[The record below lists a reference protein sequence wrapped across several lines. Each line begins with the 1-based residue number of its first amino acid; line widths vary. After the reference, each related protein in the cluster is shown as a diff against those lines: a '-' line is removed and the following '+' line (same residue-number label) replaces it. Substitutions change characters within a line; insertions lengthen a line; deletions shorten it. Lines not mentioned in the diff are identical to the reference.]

1 MLTKFV
7 KNSICSFVRSNC
19 MRHTRFFIAPV
30 LVIIS
35 RTYMRRPVGIT
46 STLVIT
52 ENCETWFVEYVAHF
66 VISASAAEALSTIA
80 SSGEELLS

>member
-19 MRHTRFFIAPV
+19 IRQTRFFIAPV

-35 RTYMRRPVGIT
+35 STYMRRPVGIT
-46 STLVIT
+46 STLVMT
-52 ENCETWFVEYVAHF
+52 ENCET
-66 VISASAAEALSTIA
+66 
-80 SSGEELLS
+80 